1 MNFYTHGRQSCV
13 YFFFSSSFFFFLN
26 QFCFFI
32 NLQFRE
38 RFKRKLNGIFP
49 AVIDANPTRKTSKVN
64 PSDVGVVG
72 IIEVRP
78 CSDVFELK
86 EL

>member
-1 MNFYTHGRQSCV
+1 MYIS
-13 YFFFSSSFFFFLN
+13 FFLLLFFFLN